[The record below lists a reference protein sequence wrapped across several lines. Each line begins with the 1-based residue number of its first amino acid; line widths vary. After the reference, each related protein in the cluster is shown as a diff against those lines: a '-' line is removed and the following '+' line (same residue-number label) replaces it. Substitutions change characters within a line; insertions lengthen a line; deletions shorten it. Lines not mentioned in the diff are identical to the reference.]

1 LNQLCIERIK
11 PDVSPSLMYRGDAFH
26 DASQMRYQWIMHD
39 VTRIQLCAK
48 MGGTSRAGAL

>member
-11 PDVSPSLMYRGDAFH
+11 PDVSPSLMFRGDAFH